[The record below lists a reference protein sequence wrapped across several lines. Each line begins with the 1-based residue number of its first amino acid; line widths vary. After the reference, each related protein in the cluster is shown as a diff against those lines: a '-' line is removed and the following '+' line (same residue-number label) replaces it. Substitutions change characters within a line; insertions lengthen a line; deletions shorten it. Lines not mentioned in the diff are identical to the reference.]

1 MRFAYGW
8 EMKTYSAQDVR
19 EGLDWPDLIAAL
31 KAAFAQGVEA
41 PLRQHLHV
49 GGDAING
56 NLLLMP
62 AWQAGQHIGVKLV
75 TVFPENDAVGLPAVA
90 SVYTLFDGKNGTII
104 GQIDGGELTARRTA
118 AASVLA
124 ATFLARTSARN
135 LVILGT
141 GRVSKNLAQAYCA
154 IFAIDKLTLC
164 SRSLDKAQALAT
176 ELGPIAPNVFTTTDF
191 ASAVSDA
198 DIVSTATLAKTPI
211 VLGELL
217 RPGTH
222 VDLVGSFRTD
232 MREADDAV
240 LARAGGIFVD
250 TFEGASK
257 ETGDITMPMAAGT
270 ITQESL
276 LADLAMLCRGEHPGR
291 QSDTAITAFK
301 SVGTALEDLAAAV
314 ALTAADR
321 D

>member
-1 MRFAYGW
+1 MR
-8 EMKTYSAQDVR
+8 TYSAEDVR
-19 EGLDWPDLIAAL
+19 QGLDWPVLLAAL
-31 KAAFAQGVEA
+31 KTAFVEGAEA

-49 GGDAING
+49 GDAATNG

-62 AWQAGQHIGVKLV
+62 AWQPGRHIGVKLV
-75 TVFPENDAVGLPAVA
+75 TVFPDNDQLGLPAVA
-90 SVYTLFDGKNGTII
+90 SVYTLFDGKTGAVI

-124 ATFLARTSARN
+124 ATFLARTNARH

-141 GRVSKNLAQAYCA
+141 GRVSRNLAQAYCA

-164 SRSLDKAQALAT
+164 SRSLDKAQALAA
-176 ELGPIAPNVFTTTDF
+176 ELGPIAPDIVTTTDF

-211 VLGELL
+211 ILGELL

-222 VDLVGSFRTD
+222 VDLVGSFRPD

-240 LARAGGIFVD
+240 LSRAGGIFVD

-257 ETGDITMPMAAGT
+257 ESGDVTQPLAAGNLSR
-270 ITQESL
+270 EGL
-276 LADLAMLCRGEHPGR
+276 LADLAMLCRGTHPGR
-291 QSDTAITAFK
+291 QSETAITAFK

-321 D
+321 A

>member
-1 MRFAYGW
+1 
-8 EMKTYSAQDVR
+8 MKTYSADDVR
-19 EGLDWPDLIAAL
+19 QGLDWPVLIAAL
-31 KAAFAQGVEA
+31 KTAFAQGAEA

-62 AWQAGQHIGVKLV
+62 AWQAGRHIGVKLV
-75 TVFPENDAVGLPAVA
+75 TVFPENAQRSLPAVA
-90 SVYTLFDGKNGTII
+90 SVYTLFDGQTGAILA
-104 GQIDGGELTARRTA
+104 QIDGGELTARRTA

-124 ATFLARTSARN
+124 ATFLARTNARN
-135 LVILGT
+135 LVVLGT
-141 GRVSKNLAQAYCA
+141 GRVSRNLAQAYCA

-164 SRSLDKAQALAT
+164 SRSLDKAQALAL
-176 ELGPIAPNVFTTTDF
+176 ELGPIAPQIVTTTDV

-198 DIVSTATLAKTPI
+198 DIVSSATLAKTPI
-211 VLGELL
+211 VLGALL
-217 RPGTH
+217 RHGTH

-250 TFEGASK
+250 TFEGAST
-257 ETGDITMPMAAGT
+257 ETGDITIPLAAGT
-270 ITQESL
+270 LSRDGL
-276 LADLAMLCRGEHPGR
+276 LAELAMLCRGEYPGR
-291 QSDTAITAFK
+291 QDDSAITVFK

-314 ALTAADR
+314 ALTAPDR
-321 D
+321 A

>member
-1 MRFAYGW
+1 
-8 EMKTYSAQDVR
+8 MKTYSAQDVC
-19 EGLDWPDLIAAL
+19 EGLDWPVLIAAL
-31 KAAFAQGVEA
+31 KTAFAQGVEA

-75 TVFPENDAVGLPAVA
+75 TVFPENDRLGLPAVA
-90 SVYTLFDGKNGTII
+90 SFYTLFDGKTGAII
-104 GQIDGGELTARRTA
+104 AQIDGGELTARRTA

-124 ATFLARTSARN
+124 ASFLARTNSRN
-135 LVILGT
+135 LVIMGT

-154 IFAIDKLTLC
+154 YFAIDRLTVC
-164 SRSLDKAQALAT
+164 SRSLDKAEALAI
-176 ELGPIAPNVFTTTDF
+176 ELGPIAPQIVSTTEF

-198 DIVSTATLAKTPI
+198 DIVSTATLSKTPI
-211 VLGELL
+211 VLGDLL

-240 LARAGGIFVD
+240 LTRAGGIFVD
-250 TFEGASK
+250 TFEGAGK
-257 ETGDITMPMAAGT
+257 ESGDITIPMAAGALT
-270 ITQESL
+270 RDGL
-276 LADLAMLCRGEHPGR
+276 LADLAMLCRGEHAGR
-291 QSDTAITAFK
+291 QHAGAITAFK

-314 ALTAADR
+314 ALTTGQR
-321 D
+321 G